1 MSTLAPPSSI
11 APVLAGPVPPPKRL
25 PFFRYLSTVRR
36 NFIEA
41 LDEGMY
47 RQGMIVQRSVG
58 RHSFIVNN
66 PEGIRHVLLENAANY
81 PKADVEH
88 RILGPGMGKGLILSE
103 GETWRAHRRI
113 MAPAFDHRTVE
124 RYAPVMT
131 NAACGLAVRWQKLP
145 VGEPIEIGNQM
156 MQLTLEIISR
166 SMFAEDS
173 ESVREI
179 VSRGSDRYQEIMVP
193 GLLEFVPGF
202 GRLWSAWKGVRGRA
216 IMKDFDRAVYRLIE
230 ARMRA
235 PAAGRRGDL
244 LDRLIESRDEQ
255 SGTRMTAREV
265 RDQVLTIFV
274 AGHETTALTLM
285 WTFYLL
291 SMHPGH
297 EARMHAELREVLGGR
312 DPGWE
317 DVPRLA
323 YTRMIL
329 QESMRLYPPVH
340 TLAFRQAAQDD
351 TICGLRI
358 PRGSLITIM
367 PWLLHRHRSY
377 WREADRFDPE
387 RFTAE
392 EVARRDRLVYLPFG
406 FGPRICIGASFA
418 MTEAVLILATLA
430 QQFRLR
436 LAPGHPV
443 EPLAKF
449 TLKAKRGMWMMV
461 EAREQGTGNRE
472 QGIGNR
478 E

>member
-1 MSTLAPPSSI
+1 MSTLASPSSV
-11 APVLAGPVPPPKRL
+11 APALAGPVPPPKRL
-25 PFFRYLSTVRR
+25 PFFRYLRTVRR

-41 LDEGMY
+41 LDEDMY

-66 PEGIRHVLLENAANY
+66 PEGIRHVLLENAVNY

-88 RILGPGMGKGLILSE
+88 RILGPGMGNGLILSE

-131 NAACGLAVRWQKLP
+131 DVARNLARRWQKLP
-145 VGEPIEIGNQM
+145 AGEPLEIGSQM
-156 MQLTLEIISR
+156 MRLTLEIISR
-166 SMFAEDS
+166 SMFAADS

-179 VSRGSDRYQEIMVP
+179 VSRGSDRYQQIMVP

-202 GRLWSAWKGVRGRA
+202 GQLWSQWKGVRGRA
-216 IMKDFDRAVYRLIE
+216 IMKDFNRAVYRLID

-235 PAAGRRGDL
+235 PASDRSRDL
-244 LDRLIESRDEQ
+244 LDRLIESRDEA
-255 SGTRMTAREV
+255 SGTKMSPREV

-285 WTFYLL
+285 WTMYLL
-291 SMHPGH
+291 AMHPEH
-297 EARMHAELREVLGGR
+297 EARMHGELRQTLGGR

-317 DVPRLA
+317 DVQRLA

-358 PRGSLITIM
+358 PKNSLITIM
-367 PWLLHRHRSY
+367 PWLLHRHRGY
-377 WREADRFDPE
+377 WREPGRFDPE
-387 RFTAE
+387 RFAPE

-430 QQFRLR
+430 QRFRLR
-436 LAPGHPV
+436 LAPGHRV
-443 EPLAKF
+443 EPLAQF
-449 TLKAKRGMWMMV
+449 TLKTKYGMWMTL
-461 EAREQGTGNRE
+461 EGRE
-472 QGIGNR
+472 
-478 E
+478 